1 MKGKILKTVKGLRKF
16 SIEDVSLITE
26 IDEIDVA
33 PIIQELIEENKVLK
47 IGDNQYM
54 KTEKIQKRRSLTTV
68 KGRIGFKTAA
78 KSFMVEAEKKC
89 TASTFRS
96 YKSALNK
103 HLNPFFQEHRVCQ
116 IKPENIDEFIQY
128 KIDEGLSN
136 KTIDNIAKLLGSIL
150 EKALKDRYISFN
162 PARAVK
168 RF

>member
-1 MKGKILKTVKGLRKF
+1 MKDKILKTVKGLRKF
-16 SIEDVSLITE
+16 SIEDISIISE
-26 IDEIDVA
+26 IDENEVTS
-33 PIIQELIEENKVLK
+33 IIQELINENKVLK
-47 IGDNQYM
+47 ISDNEYI
-54 KTEKIQKRRSLTTV
+54 KVEKVQKKKNLNTS

-78 KSFMVEAEKKC
+78 QSFMVEAESKC
-89 TASTFRS
+89 TPSTFRS

-150 EKALKDRYISFN
+150 EKALKDRYITFN